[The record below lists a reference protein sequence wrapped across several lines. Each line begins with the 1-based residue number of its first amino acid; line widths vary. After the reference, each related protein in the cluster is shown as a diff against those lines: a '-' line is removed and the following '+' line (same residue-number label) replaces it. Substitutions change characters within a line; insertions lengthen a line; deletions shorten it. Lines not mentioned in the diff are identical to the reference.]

1 MKSQTLETGAFPSAL
16 KLKMEDRKRTIVAD
30 HDDAG
35 PPSKRQA
42 TAANGAS
49 RMDADKEK
57 DVENYQKD
65 AILRQMK
72 EYKRNCKELESNVK
86 DLKSQASY
94 HDDHIR
100 LIDAWFSQL
109 LDEIH
114 VLVSGAPVA
123 EKGTSFQSS
132 LLNESNP
139 AFQEHLS
146 GRSSKIR
153 EVINDIY
160 SRIPQSSP
168 EANELQE
175 RMSALLAAEKA
186 HIVELQRVTA
196 EKDALEDRL
205 DAATERYLMAE
216 KKLDRA
222 KSAAV
227 QKLEQQAVLKRE
239 DDTTKPE
246 KAVKTEKVETN
257 GEVDPAAANAAES
270 ARREAVAAAE
280 KRKLQVEQ
288 LEAENK
294 RLTDDLTAAR
304 MKAASVSDDDYAK
317 TSLFTIAKSQLEDT
331 ITRLNDLKATNSQL
345 QDDIKRLQAE
355 RTSSRTQAEEE
366 SRNTISEN
374 ESLLA
379 RSESDLARI
388 RNNRDAL
395 NAEVEILKGTHT
407 TSQEAMS
414 AAKELAEARELRIK
428 ALETELESIRRQ
440 AEGSQP
446 MSTEDVERLG
456 VDELRSKLLKL
467 QSEYQEL
474 SDQTKPIEAA
484 WRKTSTVANKKVFDQ
499 LNVEDKLARLSAE
512 KAKADQKYFAA
523 MKTAEARLL
532 EIGVLKTQK
541 DKTSGVVTQFKE
553 TEASLKQV
561 LANLE
566 KEHSE
571 TKDGLARMESQNRNL
586 QQKISEADVNL
597 QTSKTEASELKI
609 LLTSKDESTTKAAN
623 ERRKME
629 VEVAEIKAK
638 LEDQK
643 KLNDTLKKRVTNGDG
658 TAADDWRRMGICPV
672 CNANLRNTAL
682 KLCGH
687 VFCNVCIQNLITNRS
702 RKCPTCS
709 KNFGNNDSMPVHLA

>member
-1 MKSQTLETGAFPSAL
+1 MKSHTLDTGAFPSAL

-65 AILRQMK
+65 AILTQMK
-72 EYKRNCKELESNVK
+72 EYKRNCKDLESEVK
-86 DLKSQASY
+86 DLSRKASY

-100 LIDAWFSQL
+100 LIDTWFSQL
-109 LDEIH
+109 LDEIS
-114 VLVSGAPVA
+114 VTVSGTPVA
-123 EKGTSFQSS
+123 DKDNSFTSTLFT
-132 LLNESNP
+132 ESNP
-139 AFQEHLS
+139 AFEEHLS
-146 GRSSKIR
+146 KRSAKIR
-153 EVINDIY
+153 DVVKDIY
-160 SRIPQSSP
+160 SRLPQSSP
-168 EANELQE
+168 EVKELQE

-186 HIVELQRVTA
+186 HLVELQRVTA
-196 EKDALEDRL
+196 EKDSLQDRL
-205 DAATERYLMAE
+205 ESASLRYLLAE

-239 DDTTKPE
+239 DDTVKPDKTV
-246 KAVKTEKVETN
+246 KAEKVETN
-257 GEVDPAAANAAES
+257 GDIDPAAANVAES
-270 ARREAVAAAE
+270 ARREAVATAE

-294 RLTDDLTAAR
+294 RITEELTAAKT
-304 MKAASVSDDDYAK
+304 KAATVTDDDYAK
-317 TSLFTIAKSQLEDT
+317 TGLFTIAKSQLEDT

-345 QDDIKRLQAE
+345 QEDIKKLQAE

-366 SRNTISEN
+366 SRAAINEN

-379 RSESDLARI
+379 RSETDLIRI
-388 RNNRDAL
+388 RNNRDEL
-395 NAEVEILKGTHT
+395 QAEIAVLKGAQVQSQSTVEAT
-407 TSQEAMS
+407 T
-414 AAKELAEARELRIK
+414 ELANARESRIK
-428 ALETELESIRRQ
+428 ALESELERMKIK
-440 AEGSQP
+440 AGETQP
-446 MSTEDVERLG
+446 MSTDDLDNLEPDQLKS
-456 VDELRSKLLKL
+456 ELLSVRS
-467 QSEYQEL
+467 QYQML
-474 SDQTKPIEAA
+474 SAEMPSMETA
-484 WRKTSTVANKKVFDQ
+484 WRKSSAIASKKLGDQ
-499 LNVEDKLARLSAE
+499 VNVEEQLSRLSAE

-523 MKTAEARLL
+523 MKTVDSRQQEVRLL
-532 EIGVLKTQK
+532 KMQNA
-541 DKTSGVVTQFKE
+541 KTSEIVSQLKE
-553 TEASLKQV
+553 AESSTRLLAASLEKQV
-561 LANLE
+561 
-566 KEHSE
+566 SE
-571 TKDGLARMESQNRNL
+571 AKDSLTRLESQNRNL
-586 QQKISEADVNL
+586 QQKISEADVHL
-597 QTSKTEASELKI
+597 QTSKTEVSELKKV
-609 LLTSKDESTTKAAN
+609 LQGKDDTTTKASN

-629 VEVAEIKAK
+629 VELAEVKAK